1 MRHGPAGKAAVVVA
15 FPRDDPALAALGL
28 DVGLARLALGVEAV
42 EILLQPL
49 LRRPS
54 RLMAS
59 SQILMVKVD
68 GGETLA

>member
-1 MRHGPAGKAAVVVA
+1 MRHGPAGNPAVVVA
-15 FPRDDPALAALGL
+15 FPLDDPALAALGL
-28 DVGLARLALGVEAV
+28 DVGLAGLALGVEAV

-49 LRRPS
+49 LRGPS